1 MNVPHGVKSTTL
13 ENLEF
18 EAGLV
23 LKTKYAGGTFDKST
37 VLCATTGGI
46 TVNIAQNKQVIQFD
60 GVLEN
65 TAGIERII
73 GWTASVQ
80 FATKEVDKEK
90 ILLALGYATSA
101 SATATGVTT
110 DTVTLGQGVIPVG
123 SYQNLYILGKMSDG
137 TWRQIVISNAIN
149 VNGLQESR
157 NDKGETQISFDL
169 QANYGLQDQ
178 DTPPVSIEYITVSSG
193 T

>member
-1 MNVPHGVKSTTL
+1 MKVPHGVKSTTL

-23 LKTKYAGGTFDKST
+23 LKTKYTGGTFDKST

-80 FATKEVDKEK
+80 FTTKEVDKEK
-90 ILLALGYATSA
+90 ILLALGYATSD
-101 SATATGVTT
+101 SATVSTVTT
-110 DTVTLGQGVIPVG
+110 DTVTLGQGVIPVA
-123 SYQNLYILGKMSDG
+123 SYQSIYILGKMADG
-137 TWRQIVISNAIN
+137 TWRQIVISNAMN

-157 NDKGETQISFDL
+157 NDKGETEISFDL

-178 DTPPVSIEYITVSSG
+178 DTPPVSIEYITVAS
-193 T
+193 